1 MWRHITDFHPD
12 ETTMQELLCY
22 NHRTPEMQYF
32 CRVPKVVLCDP
43 RNHWPTRVR
52 WDWTEDKTRELR
64 DLCWCQSKCICDMRV
79 LLNCLK
85 WHRVSER
92 WKWLRTAQ
100 DINQFSCSQRPKIN
114 LWRIERTRSN
124 NFTTRI
130 YRNRDE
136 ATRLWCCH
144 RTCFDRVISVGPWTE
159 CCCIL
164 SQRSSNEIRTK
175 VAISKQIKRTN
186 GTVGRCRDDTIRGR
200 NVL

>member
-1 MWRHITDFHPD
+1 
-12 ETTMQELLCY
+12 MQELLCY

-32 CRVPKVVLCDP
+32 CRVPKVAPCDP
-43 RNHWPTRVR
+43 RNHLPTRVR

-114 LWRIERTRSN
+114 LGRIERTRSN

-144 RTCFDRVISVGPWTE
+144 RTCFDRVISVGLWTE
-159 CCCIL
+159 CCCIYL
-164 SQRSSNEIRTK
+164 REARTK
-175 VAISKQIKRTN
+175 YVRKLRYRNKSNARTVPSEDAETTQFEDAMYCN
-186 GTVGRCRDDTIRGR
+186 ALIEALCWE
-200 NVL
+200 NVQ